1 MPETVYV
8 LCSLTSIACAA
19 LLWRGYR
26 RSRARLLLWSS
37 LCFVG
42 LAVNNVLL
50 FADKVLFP
58 EADYVFGVHFMVW
71 RTTAALAG
79 LGLLVFGL
87 VWEAE

>member
-50 FADKVLFP
+50 IVDVRVVPTTDLS
-58 EADYVFGVHFMVW
+58 VW
-71 RTTAALAG
+71 RLLPALIGVGALLYG
-79 LGLLVFGL
+79 LI
-87 VWEAE
+87 WETR